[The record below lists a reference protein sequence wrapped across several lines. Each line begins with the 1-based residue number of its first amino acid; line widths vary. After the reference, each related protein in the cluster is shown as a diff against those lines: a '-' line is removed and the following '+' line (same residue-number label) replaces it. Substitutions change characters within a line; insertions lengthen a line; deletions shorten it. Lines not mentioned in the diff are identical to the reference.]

1 MRFTL
6 IMLGFGILPGCC
18 GWSEKVS
25 VGVFDA
31 GSGVPIVGA
40 VVRVVYKTTWRDYA
54 SYMVPFV
61 QCDIEEAATKDNGIA
76 QVKVRGP
83 GYQFYIYANEYGQP
97 PDDVSV
103 FGPGELPVRY
113 FGGRKIVVAHLKH
126 QNLPPRPP
134 LT

>member
-1 MRFTL
+1 MKGGNVALRMSLLL
-6 IMLGFGILPGCC
+6 IVGLIGGCC
-18 GWSEKVS
+18 RMGEKVS

-83 GYQFYIYANEYGQP
+83 GYQLYIYANEYGQP
-97 PDDVSV
+97 PDDVSL
-103 FGPGELPVRY
+103 FGPEELRVRY
-113 FGGRKIVVAHLKH
+113 FGGRKI
-126 QNLPPRPP
+126 
-134 LT
+134 